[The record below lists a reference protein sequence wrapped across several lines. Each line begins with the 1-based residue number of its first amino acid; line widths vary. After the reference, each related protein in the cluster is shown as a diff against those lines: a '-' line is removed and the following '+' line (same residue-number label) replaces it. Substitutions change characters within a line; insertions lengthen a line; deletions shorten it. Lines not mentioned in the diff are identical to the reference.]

1 MKHLPLPILSM
12 IATYLSAEDLMN
24 FRLTCRGFYEA
35 TICKAIL
42 SKFKVQPRASN
53 GIFYKFMENINGGK
67 FITLN
72 LVPVRIELLVKVLTA
87 APNITNLSIKIQHL
101 NTLSN
106 LSCTHLRTLIL
117 VDKDMNY
124 FSKMDSSKYIEHFQN
139 LSSFE
144 LKELEIKGCGQ
155 VYSSCLIK
163 AILDSTKSIN
173 KLSLDSLIINNSKDV
188 AGFKDYIWSCCHI
201 KSWVWQNIHVTNK
214 KRLLLPESITHYKCI
229 NSALSLIDKQHS
241 KLQQFAL
248 VGMIPYVDKIW
259 KENEFNNLKDLELNG
274 CFFYHSSMDK
284 CLKLKSLKIL
294 KCHLP
299 FSYLANLSS
308 VVQSNLTYLCIE
320 AFRDFDNEKIL
331 KIIKQFTK
339 LVELTL
345 INMNEITPMF
355 LYALKHNHL
364 RFMFLR
370 NCQNFRSA
378 KCRDEVNSM
387 KNYFSFSVQLQNC
400 NFCHLNA
407 FR

>member
-1 MKHLPLPILSM
+1 MKQLPLPVLSM
-12 IATYLSAEDLMN
+12 IAALLSAEDLMN
-24 FRLTCRGFYEA
+24 FRLTCRSFYEA
-35 TICKAIL
+35 TICKNIL
-42 SKFKVQPRASN
+42 SNFKVQPRTSN
-53 GIFYKFMENINGGK
+53 SMFYKFMENINGGK

-72 LVPVRIELLVKVLTA
+72 LVPVQIELLAKVLTA

-101 NTLSN
+101 NILSN
-106 LSCTHLRTLIL
+106 LSCTHLQTLIL
-117 VDKDMNY
+117 VDKDINY
-124 FSKMDSSKYIEHFQN
+124 FSKMDNSKYIEYFEK

-144 LKELEIKGCGQ
+144 LKELKVNGYGQ
-155 VYSSCLIK
+155 VYSSSLVK
-163 AILDSTKSIN
+163 AILDSTKSIS
-173 KLSLDSLIINNSKDV
+173 KLSLASLIINNSKDV
-188 AGFKDYIWSCCHI
+188 TGFRDYIWSCSHI
-201 KSWVWQNIHVTNK
+201 KSWVWQSIHITNK
-214 KRLLLPESITHYKCI
+214 KRLLLPESVTHYKCI
-229 NSALSLIDKQHS
+229 DSTLSLIDKQHS
-241 KLQQFAL
+241 KLQQFVL
-248 VGMIPYVDKIW
+248 VGMVPYVDKIW

-284 CLKLKSLKIL
+284 CLNLKSLKIL

-320 AFRDFDNEKIL
+320 AFKDFDNEKIL
-331 KIIKQFTK
+331 KIIRQFTK

-370 NCQNFRSA
+370 DCQNFRSA

-387 KNYFSFSVQLQNC
+387 KDYFSFSIQFQNC
-400 NFCHLNA
+400 NSCHLNA
-407 FR
+407 FK